1 MYVIAVTIGRN
12 VPVTDPTLPQYD
24 AVTGVRLTEPMTD
37 ARWADF
43 IESVKRDVIEALDG
57 NRYGVIE
64 VSEGM
69 GEWGGVTEPNA
80 TITVRRHTQAQDS
93 QLERLRRY
101 LSEDARHFDQD
112 AIALTI
118 GISELC

>member
-24 AVTGVRLTEPMTD
+24 DVTGVRLTEPMPN

-80 TITVRRHTQAQDS
+80 TITYRREHDFDDVELAH
-93 QLERLRRY
+93 LRRY
-101 LSEDARHFDQD
+101 LSENARHFDQD

>member
-1 MYVIAVTIGRN
+1 MYSYIVTIGRN
-12 VPVTDPTLPQYD
+12 VGDT
-24 AVTGVRLTEPMTD
+24 PMSD
-37 ARWADF
+37 ARWSDF
-43 IESVKRDVIEALDG
+43 ILSVKEDMIVALDTDKFSA
-57 NRYGVIE
+57 IE
-64 VSEGM
+64 VSEGV

-80 TITVRRHTQAQDS
+80 TITVRQHTQARDEQI
-93 QLERLRRY
+93 ERLRRY